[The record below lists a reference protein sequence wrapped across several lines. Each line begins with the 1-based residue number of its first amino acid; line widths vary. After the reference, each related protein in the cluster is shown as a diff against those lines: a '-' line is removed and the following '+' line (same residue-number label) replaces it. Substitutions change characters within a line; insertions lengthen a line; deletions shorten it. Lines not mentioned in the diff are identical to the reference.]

1 MFTLNHTMLIG
12 YAGKD
17 LEVDQDPKE
26 LGFYRL
32 QLATHSSYYNKE
44 ARRIHATHWHTIF
57 LRYALGKTLAN
68 QIKKGMRLYVQGEL
82 RTSDLKDHE
91 GKIHRSTAV
100 YAHDCQILV
109 LNEKESDKPIP

>member
-1 MFTLNHTMLIG
+1 MFTLNHVMLIG

-17 LEVDQDPKE
+17 LEIDQDPEK

-44 ARRIHATHWHTIF
+44 GRRIHATHWHTIF
-57 LRYALGKTLAN
+57 LRYSLGKTLAS

-82 RTSDLKDHE
+82 RTSDWKDQE
-91 GKIHRSTAV
+91 GKTHRTTAV

-109 LNEKESDKPIP
+109 SNEKESDTPIP